1 MPYSARTTYG
11 TQKKYSRRG
20 QELDTQIKG
29 LIYKDQAELE
39 KQVQEIVDGW
49 REAAKGGKW
58 GSLLEA
64 LDFVSGFTP
73 WLADDVLT
81 GTLKAANYDK
91 LRAKALK
98 GIDLSKMEYLGQSA
112 KDVDFE
118 IREEGYKAL
127 EDLTFGE
134 QMKGVGLDLIL
145 KAAMKSEAM
154 EAFKESWNI
163 KTGPAGEEI
172 VTVETPGIDAGKDIM
187 VSENYYIP
195 ADFDAIAKIPDLET
209 ISSFEDTVKALEAT
223 KVGEYFKVDN
233 KFYKHLDPKIGI
245 SGKTIDLIGDEN
257 AFLKE
262 KDAFIKEFG
271 TKFEGDIKRTLKEKL
286 KPGEGFLFEKRGS
299 GERPGF
305 FKTFGEEIKDVLF
318 EGPEART
325 KRAAYDYSKSL
336 GFGSGFDSS
345 ILQALFSGNLFGDG
359 NMFDWMKPKDN
370 E

>member
-1 MPYSARTTYG
+1 MAYSARTTYG

-49 REAAKGGKW
+49 RDAAKGGKW

-81 GTLKAANYDK
+81 GTMKAANYDK
-91 LRAKALK
+91 LRSKALK
-98 GIDLSKMEYLGQSA
+98 GVDLSKMEYLGQSA

-134 QMKGVGLDLIL
+134 QMKDVGLDLIFE
-145 KAAMKSEAM
+145 AAMQSEAM
-154 EAFKESWNI
+154 DKFRESFNI

-172 VTVETPGIDAGKDIM
+172 VTVETETPDIDPVTKDKIT

-195 ADFDAIAKIPDLET
+195 SDLGIDLEN
-209 ISSFEDTVKALEAT
+209 ISSFEDTAKALEAT
-223 KVGEYFKVDN
+223 KVGEYFKVDD
-233 KFYKHLDPKIGI
+233 KFYQHLDPTIGI
-245 SGKTIDLIGDEN
+245 NEPILKSFGD
-257 AFLKE
+257 
-262 KDAFIKEFG
+262 KDDFIKEFG
-271 TKFEGDIKRTLKEKL
+271 TKFEGDIKKTLKEKL
-286 KPGEGFLFEKRGS
+286 KPGEGFLFGKEGQ
-299 GERPGF
+299 PGYL
-305 FKTFGEEIKDVLF
+305 KTFGEEMKDVLF

-325 KRAAYDYSKSL
+325 KRAVYDYSKGIGL
-336 GFGSGFDSS
+336 GGDIEFGNIFQS
-345 ILQALFSGNLFGDG
+345 IFGG
-359 NMFDWMKPKDN
+359 SMFDWMKPKDD

>member
-1 MPYSARTTYG
+1 MAYSARTTYG

-49 REAAKGGKW
+49 RDAAKGGKW

-81 GTLKAANYDK
+81 GTMKAANYDK
-91 LRAKALK
+91 LRSKALK
-98 GIDLSKMEYLGQSA
+98 GVDLSKMEYLGQSA

-134 QMKGVGLDLIL
+134 QMKDVGLDLIFE
-145 KAAMKSEAM
+145 AAMQSEAM
-154 EAFKESWNI
+154 DKFRESFNI

-172 VTVETPGIDAGKDIM
+172 VTVETEPPDIDPVTKDKIT

-195 ADFDAIAKIPDLET
+195 SDLGIDLEN
-209 ISSFEDTVKALEAT
+209 ISSFEDTAKALEAT
-223 KVGEYFKVDN
+223 KVGEYFKVDD
-233 KFYKHLDPKIGI
+233 KFYQHLDPTIGI
-245 SGKTIDLIGDEN
+245 NEPILKSFGD
-257 AFLKE
+257 
-262 KDAFIKEFG
+262 KDDFIKEFG
-271 TKFEGDIKRTLKEKL
+271 TKFEGDIKKTLKEKL
-286 KPGEGFLFEKRGS
+286 KPGEGFLFGKEGQ
-299 GERPGF
+299 PGYL
-305 FKTFGEEIKDVLF
+305 KTFGEEMKDVLF

-325 KRAAYDYSKSL
+325 KRAVYDYSKGIGL
-336 GFGSGFDSS
+336 GGDIEFGNIFQS
-345 ILQALFSGNLFGDG
+345 IFGG
-359 NMFDWMKPKDN
+359 SMFDWMKPKDDG
-370 E
+370 

>member
-1 MPYSARTTYG
+1 MAYSARTTYG

-49 REAAKGGKW
+49 RDAAKGGKW

-81 GTLKAANYDK
+81 GTMKAANYDK
-91 LRAKALK
+91 LRSKALK
-98 GIDLSKMEYLGQSA
+98 GVDLSKMEYLGQSA

-134 QMKGVGLDLIL
+134 QMKDVGLDLIFE
-145 KAAMKSEAM
+145 AAMQSEAM
-154 EAFKESWNI
+154 DKFRESFNI

-172 VTVETPGIDAGKDIM
+172 VTVETETPDIDPVTKDKIT

-195 ADFDAIAKIPDLET
+195 SDLGIDLEN
-209 ISSFEDTVKALEAT
+209 ISSFEDTAKALEAT
-223 KVGEYFKVDN
+223 KVGEYFKVDD
-233 KFYKHLDPKIGI
+233 KFYQHLDPTIGI
-245 SGKTIDLIGDEN
+245 NEPILKSFGD
-257 AFLKE
+257 
-262 KDAFIKEFG
+262 KDDFIKEFG
-271 TKFEGDIKRTLKEKL
+271 TKFEGDIKKTLKEKL
-286 KPGEGFLFEKRGS
+286 KPGEGFLFGKEGQ
-299 GERPGF
+299 PGYL
-305 FKTFGEEIKDVLF
+305 KTFGEEMKDVLF

-325 KRAAYDYSKSL
+325 KRAVYDYSKGIGL
-336 GFGSGFDSS
+336 GGDIEFGNIFQS
-345 ILQALFSGNLFGDG
+345 IFGG
-359 NMFDWMKPKDN
+359 SMFDWMKPKDDG
-370 E
+370 

>member
-1 MPYSARTTYG
+1 MAYSARTTYG

-49 REAAKGGKW
+49 RDAAKGGKW

-73 WLADDVLT
+73 WLADDILT
-81 GTLKAANYDK
+81 GTMKAANYDK
-91 LRAKALK
+91 LRSKALK
-98 GIDLSKMEYLGQSA
+98 GVDLSKMEYLGQSA

-134 QMKGVGLDLIL
+134 QMKDVGLDLIFE
-145 KAAMKSEAM
+145 AAMLSEAM
-154 EAFKESWNI
+154 DKFRESFNI

-172 VTVETPGIDAGKDIM
+172 VTVETETPDIDPVTKDKIT

-195 ADFDAIAKIPDLET
+195 SDLGIDLEN
-209 ISSFEDTVKALEAT
+209 ISSFEDTAKALEAT
-223 KVGEYFKVDN
+223 KVGEYFKVDD
-233 KFYKHLDPKIGI
+233 KFYQHLDPTIGI
-245 SGKTIDLIGDEN
+245 NEPILKSFGD
-257 AFLKE
+257 
-262 KDAFIKEFG
+262 KDDFIKEFG
-271 TKFEGDIKRTLKEKL
+271 TKFEGDIKKTLKEKL
-286 KPGEGFLFEKRGS
+286 KPGEGFLFGKEGQ
-299 GERPGF
+299 PGYL
-305 FKTFGEEIKDVLF
+305 KTFGEEIKDVLL

-325 KRAAYDYSKSL
+325 KRAAYDYSKSI
-336 GFGSGFDSS
+336 GFGSGFDFDAF
-345 ILQALFSGNLFGDG
+345 LKAMTGGALGGSR
-359 NMFDWMKPKDN
+359 FDNKDN

>member
-1 MPYSARTTYG
+1 MAYSARTTYG

-49 REAAKGGKW
+49 RDAAKGGKW
-58 GSLLEA
+58 GNLLEA

-81 GTLKAANYDK
+81 GTMKAANYDK
-91 LRAKALK
+91 LRSKALK
-98 GIDLSKMEYLGQSA
+98 GVDLSKMEYLGQSA

-134 QMKGVGLDLIL
+134 QMKDVGLDLIF
-145 KAAMKSEAM
+145 KAAMQSEAM
-154 EAFKESWNI
+154 EKFKESWDI

-209 ISSFEDTVKALEAT
+209 ISSFEDTAQALKSTE
-223 KVGEYFKVDN
+223 VGEYFKVVDIDGDET
-233 KFYKHLDPKIGI
+233 FYKHLDPK
-245 SGKTIDLIGDEN
+245 TNRLIHIVGDEN

-286 KPGEGFLFEKRGS
+286 KPGEGFLFGKEGQ
-299 GERPGF
+299 PGYL
-305 FKTFGEEIKDVLF
+305 KTFREEMKDVLF

-325 KRAAYDYSKSL
+325 KRAVYDYSKGIGL
-336 GFGSGFDSS
+336 
-345 ILQALFSGNLFGDG
+345 GDG
-359 NMFDWMKPKDN
+359 WDAAAFYRAMTGGAIGGGLYDNKDN

>member
-1 MPYSARTTYG
+1 MAYSARTTYG

-49 REAAKGGKW
+49 RDAAKGGKW

-73 WLADDVLT
+73 WLADDILT
-81 GTLKAANYDK
+81 GTMKAANYDK
-91 LRAKALK
+91 LRSKALK
-98 GIDLSKMEYLGQSA
+98 GVDLSKMEYLGQSA

-134 QMKGVGLDLIL
+134 QMKDVGLDLIF
-145 KAAMKSEAM
+145 KAAMQSEAM
-154 EAFKESWNI
+154 DKFRESFNI

-172 VTVETPGIDAGKDIM
+172 VTVETETPDIDPVTKDKIT

-195 ADFDAIAKIPDLET
+195 SDLGIDLEN
-209 ISSFEDTVKALEAT
+209 ISSFEDTAKALEAT
-223 KVGEYFKVDN
+223 KVGEYFKVDD
-233 KFYKHLDPKIGI
+233 KFYQHLDPTIGI
-245 SGKTIDLIGDEN
+245 NEPILKSFGD
-257 AFLKE
+257 
-262 KDAFIKEFG
+262 KDDFIKEFG
-271 TKFEGDIKRTLKEKL
+271 TKFEGDIKKTLKEKL
-286 KPGEGFLFEKRGS
+286 KPGEGFLFGKEGQ
-299 GERPGF
+299 PGYL
-305 FKTFGEEIKDVLF
+305 KTFGEEMKDVLF

-325 KRAAYDYSKSL
+325 KRAVYDYSKGIGL
-336 GFGSGFDSS
+336 GGDIEFGNIFQS
-345 ILQALFSGNLFGDG
+345 IFGG
-359 NMFDWMKPKDN
+359 SMFDWMKPKDDG
-370 E
+370 

>member
-39 KQVQEIVDGW
+39 RQVLEIVEGW
-49 REAAKGGKW
+49 RNAAKGGKW
-58 GSLLEA
+58 GNLLKA
-64 LDFVSGFTP
+64 LDFASAFTP
-73 WLADDVLT
+73 TMWDDVLI
-81 GTLKAANYDK
+81 GTVQAANYDK

-134 QMKGVGLDLIL
+134 QMKDVGLDLIL
-145 KAAMKSEAM
+145 KAAMQSEAM
-154 EAFKESWNI
+154 DKFRESFNI

-172 VTVETPGIDAGKDIM
+172 VTVETPDLDELGKEIM
-187 VSENYYIP
+187 ISENYYIP
-195 ADFDAIAKIPDLET
+195 ADFDIAKIPDLET
-209 ISSFEDTVKALEAT
+209 ISSFEDTAQALKST
-223 KVGEYFKVDN
+223 KVGEYFKVDET
-233 KFYKHLDPKIGI
+233 FYKHLDPKTNKLIHI
-245 SGKTIDLIGDEN
+245 IGDEN

-271 TKFEGDIKRTLKEKL
+271 IKFEGDIKKTLKEKL
-286 KPGEGFLFEKRGS
+286 KPGEGFLFGKEGQ
-299 GERPGF
+299 PGY

-336 GFGSGFDSS
+336 GFGGGIDAAAILKAKAAGLTIGSGALGGSRFD
-345 ILQALFSGNLFGDG
+345 N
-359 NMFDWMKPKDN
+359 KDN

>member
-1 MPYSARTTYG
+1 MAYSARTTYG

-49 REAAKGGKW
+49 RDAAKGGKW

-73 WLADDVLT
+73 WLADDILT
-81 GTLKAANYDK
+81 GTMKAANYDK
-91 LRAKALK
+91 LRSKALK
-98 GIDLSKMEYLGQSA
+98 GVDLSKMEYLGQSA

-134 QMKGVGLDLIL
+134 QMKDVGLDLIFE
-145 KAAMKSEAM
+145 AAMQSEAM
-154 EAFKESWNI
+154 DKFRESFNI

-172 VTVETPGIDAGKDIM
+172 VTVETETPDIDPVTKDKIT

-195 ADFDAIAKIPDLET
+195 SDLGIDLEN
-209 ISSFEDTVKALEAT
+209 ISSFEDTAKALEAT
-223 KVGEYFKVDN
+223 KVGEYFKVDD
-233 KFYKHLDPKIGI
+233 KFYQHLDPTIGI
-245 SGKTIDLIGDEN
+245 NEPILKSFGD
-257 AFLKE
+257 
-262 KDAFIKEFG
+262 KDDFIKEFG
-271 TKFEGDIKRTLKEKL
+271 TKFEGDIKKTLKEKL
-286 KPGEGFLFEKRGS
+286 KPGEGFLFGKEGQ
-299 GERPGF
+299 PGYL
-305 FKTFGEEIKDVLF
+305 KTFGEEMKDVLF

-325 KRAAYDYSKSL
+325 KRAVYDYSKGIGL
-336 GFGSGFDSS
+336 GGDIEFGNIFQS
-345 ILQALFSGNLFGDG
+345 IFGG
-359 NMFDWMKPKDN
+359 SMFDWMKPKDDG
-370 E
+370 